1 MATQKVTI
9 KMAQEINEMYD
20 DGMILKEIA
29 EEKGLSI
36 TTIGMYRTHVLK
48 VLGLLNRRNKHD
60 TKKNV

>member
-36 TTIGMYRTHVLK
+36 TTIGRYV
-48 VLGLLNRRNKHD
+48 
-60 TKKNV
+60 